1 MSMLTGRGEDNR
13 GQGDGSSGPLLR
25 RQGTVPCL
33 HFCAI
38 RLESGRRARTSGH
51 LTANVHRAAVP
62 RDVRIRPA
70 VCGLGPPGGRL
81 PLCEFPVIPS
91 ALLRSP
97 VRGMHPGR
105 LRILLMPE
113 FASERELAH
122 SAGMTGNSQSSACL
136 REAPARRPPALS
148 RTGGKRRRAV
158 FGTAPVSF
166 MVSGSD
172 AWAFAG
178 KKLQRIADYV
188 YITAEGLWLYVK
200 NDRSNHGFRIRND
213 EITYKWQRML
223 KPYT

>member
-122 SAGMTGNSQSSACL
+122 SAGMTGNSQSSACH
-136 REAPARRPPALS
+136 REAPSRRPPAFIPARRKGGGEPSLGLTLS
-148 RTGGKRRRAV
+148 PSWYW
-158 FGTAPVSF
+158 FPAP
-166 MVSGSD
+166 GR
-172 AWAFAG
+172 
-178 KKLQRIADYV
+178 LQ
-188 YITAEGLWLYVK
+188 EK
-200 NDRSNHGFRIRND
+200 NCS
-213 EITYKWQRML
+213 ELQITYISLL
-223 KPYT
+223 KGCGYT